1 VLDDGDDCGS
11 VPVSAGAEVNQLA
24 SSLRH
29 HGVGAVDIAFVLG
42 SGLGAFAERIERA
55 RVIPYAEI
63 DGMPQ
68 SKVKGHAGRLVVGE
82 LGGVRVLAQQG
93 RVHLYEG
100 WSVSEVTRAVRA
112 IAQLGCRR
120 FVLTNA
126 AGGIRRHWRPGLLM
140 TIRDHINMQGRTPL
154 ARSESGYARPYDD
167 AMTAVLHEVA
177 TTRGIALDTGVY
189 AGLLGPS
196 YETPAEIRM
205 LDAFGA
211 DAVGMS
217 TVAEVLAAR
226 ACGARV
232 AGISLIT
239 NQAAGITG
247 EPLSHAEVMAVG
259 NAASGPF
266 SDLLQHAAARL
277 AS

>member
-1 VLDDGDDCGS
+1 MSSTQQV
-11 VPVSAGAEVNQLA
+11 EQLERA
-24 SSLRH
+24 LRH
-29 HGVGAVDIAFVLG
+29 HGVGAVDVAFVLG

-63 DGMPQ
+63 DGMPT
-68 SKVKGHAGRLVVGE
+68 SAVKGHAGRLVVGE

-112 IAQLGCRR
+112 IARLGCRR

-126 AGGIRRHWRPGLLM
+126 AGGIRHQWRPGLLM
-140 TIRDHINMQGRTPL
+140 TIRDHINLQGRSPL
-154 ARSESGYARPYDD
+154 TRAESGYARPYDEGLSQ
-167 AMTAVLHEVA
+167 TLHAIARE
-177 TTRGIALDTGVY
+177 RGIALESGVY
-189 AGLLGPS
+189 AGLLGPN

-205 LDAFGA
+205 LAKLGA

-217 TVAEVLAAR
+217 TVAEALAAR
-226 ACGARV
+226 ASGARV

-247 EPLSHAEVMAVG
+247 EPLSHAEVMAAG
-259 NAASGPF
+259 REAAGRF

-277 AS
+277 AG

>member
-1 VLDDGDDCGS
+1 
-11 VPVSAGAEVNQLA
+11 
-24 SSLRH
+24 
-29 HGVGAVDIAFVLG
+29 
-42 SGLGAFAERIERA
+42 
-55 RVIPYAEI
+55 
-63 DGMPQ
+63 
-68 SKVKGHAGRLVVGE
+68 
-82 LGGVRVLAQQG
+82 
-93 RVHLYEG
+93 
-100 WSVSEVTRAVRA
+100 
-112 IAQLGCRR
+112 
-120 FVLTNA
+120 
-126 AGGIRRHWRPGLLM
+126 M

>member
-1 VLDDGDDCGS
+1 M
-11 VPVSAGAEVNQLA
+11 SAAQQVERLA
-24 SSLRH
+24 SSLRR
-29 HGVGAVDIAFVLG
+29 HGVGAVDVTFVLG

-55 RVIPYAEI
+55 RAIPYAEI
-63 DGMPQ
+63 DGMPT
-68 SKVKGHAGRLVVGE
+68 SGVKGHAGRLVVGE

-126 AGGIRRHWRPGLLM
+126 AGGIRREWRPGLLM
-140 TIRDHINMQGRTPL
+140 TLRDHINMQGRSPL
-154 ARSESGYARPYDD
+154 GRGESGYARPYDEGL
-167 AMTAVLHEVA
+167 TQVLHDVA
-177 TTRGIALDTGVY
+177 RERGVALESGVY

-205 LDAFGA
+205 LSAMGA

-226 ACGARV
+226 ASGARV

-247 EPLSHAEVMAVG
+247 EPLSHAEVMAAG
-259 NAASGPF
+259 QEAAGRF

-277 AS
+277 AG

>member
-1 VLDDGDDCGS
+1 
-11 VPVSAGAEVNQLA
+11 
-24 SSLRH
+24 
-29 HGVGAVDIAFVLG
+29 
-42 SGLGAFAERIERA
+42 
-55 RVIPYAEI
+55 
-63 DGMPQ
+63 
-68 SKVKGHAGRLVVGE
+68 
-82 LGGVRVLAQQG
+82 
-93 RVHLYEG
+93 
-100 WSVSEVTRAVRA
+100 
-112 IAQLGCRR
+112 
-120 FVLTNA
+120 
-126 AGGIRRHWRPGLLM
+126 
-140 TIRDHINMQGRTPL
+140 
-154 ARSESGYARPYDD
+154 
-167 AMTAVLHEVA
+167 
-177 TTRGIALDTGVY
+177 VY

>member
-1 VLDDGDDCGS
+1 
-11 VPVSAGAEVNQLA
+11 
-24 SSLRH
+24 
-29 HGVGAVDIAFVLG
+29 
-42 SGLGAFAERIERA
+42 
-55 RVIPYAEI
+55 
-63 DGMPQ
+63 
-68 SKVKGHAGRLVVGE
+68 
-82 LGGVRVLAQQG
+82 
-93 RVHLYEG
+93 VHLYEG

-126 AGGIRRHWRPGLLM
+126 AGGIRREWRPGLLM
-140 TIRDHINMQGRTPL
+140 TIRDHINLQGRSPL
-154 ARSESGYARPYDD
+154 TRAESGYARPYDD
-167 AMTAVLHEVA
+167 GLTHVLHAVA
-177 TTRGIALDTGVY
+177 QERGVALASGVY
-189 AGLLGPS
+189 AGLLGPN

-205 LDAFGA
+205 LATMGA

-226 ACGARV
+226 ASGARV

-247 EPLSHAEVMAVG
+247 EPLSHAEVMAAG
-259 NAASGPF
+259 QEAAGRF

-277 AS
+277 AV

>member
-1 VLDDGDDCGS
+1 M
-11 VPVSAGAEVNQLA
+11 SAAQQVERLA
-24 SSLRH
+24 SSLRR
-29 HGVGAVDIAFVLG
+29 HGVGAVDVTFVLG

-55 RVIPYAEI
+55 RAIPYAEI
-63 DGMPQ
+63 DGMPT
-68 SKVKGHAGRLVVGE
+68 SGVKGHAGRLVVGE

-126 AGGIRRHWRPGLLM
+126 AGGIRREWRPGLLM
-140 TIRDHINMQGRTPL
+140 TLRDHINLQGRSPL
-154 ARSESGYARPYDD
+154 GRGESGYARPYDEVL
-167 AMTAVLHEVA
+167 TQVLHDVA
-177 TTRGIALDTGVY
+177 RERGVALESGVY

-205 LDAFGA
+205 LSAMGA

-217 TVAEVLAAR
+217 TVPEVIVAR
-226 ACGARV
+226 QEGLRV
-232 AGISLIT
+232 AGISCLC
-239 NQAAGITG
+239 NMAAGILPQALT
-247 EPLSHAEVMAVG
+247 HQEVLEAG
-259 NAASGPF
+259 
-266 SDLLQHAAARL
+266 AAAAGAFQALVRRFIRDL
-277 AS
+277 A